1 MILRGGSRGTNY
13 DSKSVKEAAAS
24 VGKISTPLIPFLP
37 AVMVDMSH
45 ANSSKDH
52 NNQPIV
58 SLVNLMSQSKTEL
71 GEHWQICADI
81 AGQLIAGEQ
90 GIMGVMIESNLE
102 EGNQKTPNG
111 GVGLKRGVSITD
123 ACVEWGRTGPMLQ
136 QLNDV
141 RLPPTSL
148 ESC

>member
-58 SLVNLMSQSKTEL
+58 SPSLAPSSSQNE
-71 GEHWQICADI
+71 IDI
-81 AGQLIAGEQ
+81 RE
-90 GIMGVMIESNLE
+90 
-102 EGNQKTPNG
+102 K
-111 GVGLKRGVSITD
+111 
-123 ACVEWGRTGPMLQ
+123 
-136 QLNDV
+136 
-141 RLPPTSL
+141 
-148 ESC
+148 